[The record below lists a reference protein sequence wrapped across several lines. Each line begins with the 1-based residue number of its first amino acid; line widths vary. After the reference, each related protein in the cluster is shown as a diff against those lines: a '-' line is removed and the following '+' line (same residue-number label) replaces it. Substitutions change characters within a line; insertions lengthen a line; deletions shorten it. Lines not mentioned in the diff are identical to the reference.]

1 VTGRPN
7 RIVVVLLLAL
17 GGSVFVNVGLVL
29 RYHVP
34 PGLWPDPDEEI
45 RARFPDIPI
54 SGRLAIEPVRPALA
68 APGPDRS
75 AEYFGPWQSAGRDKL
90 RELLGHPSTEPPFA
104 VRQVRSEKVGG
115 LVRETLVFTQPDGLE
130 IPAFLHR
137 PDDDERRPA
146 LLVIPG
152 HSWGIVATS
161 GIVDDYQNGNALR
174 LAEEGYVTLTME
186 VRGFG
191 YLQFFGGSDPP
202 LERTSYTPLNLV
214 RGGTSMGV
222 TVQDQ
227 TAGLS
232 YLAARPDV
240 RPDLLGLVGFSSGCD
255 TAIYLGALD
264 PRPRVMVLSG
274 CVTSHESKFSYSRW
288 DTYSAVPG
296 LARWLGADDCLGLL
310 APRPVLVHWGE
321 LDGDPSSH
329 SAAFNPTALAT
340 FDGALRI
347 YRGQGA
353 AESLEKHLSPGIGHQ
368 FDVGAAIDFL
378 RRRMPSR

>member
-1 VTGRPN
+1 MTQHPN
-7 RIVVVLLLAL
+7 RIVAVLLLAL
-17 GGSVFVNVGLVL
+17 AGSVAVNVGLAL

-34 PGLWPDPDEEI
+34 PGLWPDPDEAI
-45 RARFPDIPI
+45 RAKFPDIPL

-75 AEYFGPWQSAGRDKL
+75 VDDFALWRSAGRDKL
-90 RELLGHPSTEPPFA
+90 RELLGHPSPDPPLA
-104 VRQVRSEKVGG
+104 VRQIRSEKVGT
-115 LVRETLVFTQPDGLE
+115 VRRETLVFTQPDGLE
-130 IPAFLHR
+130 VPAFLHR

-152 HSWGIVATS
+152 HSWGIVATA

-191 YLQFFGGSDPP
+191 YLQYFGGAEPP
-202 LERTSYTPLNLV
+202 LERNSYTPLNLV
-214 RGGTSMGV
+214 RGATSLGV
-222 TVQDQ
+222 TIQDQ
-227 TAGLS
+227 TAGLR
-232 YLAARPDV
+232 YLAGRPDV
-240 RPDLLGLVGFSSGCD
+240 LSDRLGLVGFSSGCD

-264 PRPRVMVLSG
+264 SRPSVMVLSG
-274 CVTSHESKFSYSRW
+274 CVSSQESKFSYSRR

-321 LDGDPSSH
+321 LDNDPSSH

-347 YRGQGA
+347 YRAQGA
-353 AESLEKHLSPGIGHQ
+353 EESLEKHVSPGIGHQ

-378 RRRMPSR
+378 RRRLPPR